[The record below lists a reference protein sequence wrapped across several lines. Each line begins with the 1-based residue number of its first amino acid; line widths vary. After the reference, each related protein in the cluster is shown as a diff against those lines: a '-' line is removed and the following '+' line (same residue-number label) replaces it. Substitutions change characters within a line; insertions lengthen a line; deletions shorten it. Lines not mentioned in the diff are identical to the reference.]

1 MFIVADYLTVE
12 IGRRVRRR
20 REELGFT
27 REQLAEICDLSTN
40 FFAGIELGKKNM
52 SAKSLYM
59 VAKALNLSADFI
71 LFGEGAEAEKT
82 NLEKMLGELSKED
95 RDIAKDILKN
105 FVIAVK
111 NKR

>member
-1 MFIVADYLTVE
+1 MAESLSIE
-12 IGRRVRRR
+12 IGKRVRRR

-27 REQLAEICDLSTN
+27 REQLAEQCELSVR
-40 FFAGIELGKKNM
+40 FFAEIESGRKNM
-52 SAKSLYM
+52 TTKSLFK
-59 VAKALNLSADFI
+59 VARALNLSADYI
-71 LFGEGAEAEKT
+71 LFGEEAEAEKT

-95 RDIAKDILKN
+95 RDIAEDILKN